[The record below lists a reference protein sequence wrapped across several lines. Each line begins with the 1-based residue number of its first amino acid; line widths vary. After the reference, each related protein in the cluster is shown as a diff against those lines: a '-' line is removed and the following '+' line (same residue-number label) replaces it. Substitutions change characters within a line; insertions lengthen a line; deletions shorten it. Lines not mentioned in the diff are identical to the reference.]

1 MIALFGLL
9 PFAVIL
15 GAFVLSAAFFLFQK
29 LESAEIAEILI
40 SMGAIWLVVILVL
53 IFVTQICMSISPVER
68 FASGS
73 IIEAE
78 TEICALV
85 ADVKEFI
92 ESDNGQRG
100 QDDPAINTAAIQDA
114 MSSVGEPITSC
125 PPSADLSGNMDRIRV
140 AQLTLDRFIGPQLKR
155 TFDKSMNCKITETFV
170 SLTSEE
176 PTLEKVQQTI
186 RDLKS
191 RYLDPIRQ
199 KQKDL
204 RAGIIS
210 DCEKDKGA
218 FAAVKQ

>member
-1 MIALFGLL
+1 
-9 PFAVIL
+9 
-15 GAFVLSAAFFLFQK
+15 
-29 LESAEIAEILI
+29 
-40 SMGAIWLVVILVL
+40 
-53 IFVTQICMSISPVER
+53 
-68 FASGS
+68 
-73 IIEAE
+73 
-78 TEICALV
+78 
-85 ADVKEFI
+85 
-92 ESDNGQRG
+92 
-100 QDDPAINTAAIQDA
+100 
-114 MSSVGEPITSC
+114 
-125 PPSADLSGNMDRIRV
+125 
-140 AQLTLDRFIGPQLKR
+140 
-155 TFDKSMNCKITETFV
+155 MNCKITETFV